1 MGGGIRMRGNYHI
14 KISLPL
20 KIVEKLDKLTT
31 YKGRSR
37 SKYIANAL
45 TQRLEGSNAEF
56 EDLDLNRCLS
66 LAHSR
71 FGNSPRDLLMREII
85 HNYLY
90 PVDYTEKKPDS
101 K

>member
-1 MGGGIRMRGNYHI
+1 MRGNYHI
-14 KISLPL
+14 KISVSLPL

-45 TQRLEGSNAEF
+45 TQRLEGSSAEF
-56 EDLDLNRCLS
+56 EDLDLQRCLT

-71 FGNSPRDLLMREII
+71 LGTNPRDLLMREII
-85 HNYLY
+85 VNYLN
-90 PVDYTEKKPDS
+90 PVTYEEKKPKS